1 MVLLRSIITVSSYT
15 MISRLLGFVRDVLVA
30 AFLGAGPI
38 ADAFFVAFKIPNF
51 FRRLFAEGAFS
62 AAFVPLFA
70 AKLTDEGRSS
80 ALQFSSAVL
89 SVMVVF
95 VFVFVTILQIL
106 MPWLMYLFAP
116 GFANEPIKFS
126 LAVEL
131 TRITFPY
138 LLFISLVSILGGVL
152 NSLGRFAA
160 AAATP
165 IILNITLIAMLLLA
179 TPHLLSAGHSLAWGV
194 FLAGILQFIWL
205 IYICRREGFLLRLPM
220 PRMSPSLRRLLK
232 LVAPGV
238 FGAGVVQINLL
249 VDVVIASLLPTGAIS
264 FLYYADRVYQLPL
277 GVVGVAI
284 GTALLPVLSRQLRNG
299 EEIEALT
306 STNRAIEM
314 ALLLTIPATA
324 ALLVIS
330 QPIVNVLFER
340 GVFNSAATV
349 STSHALVAYATGL
362 PAFVLIKVLTPSFF
376 ARQDTST
383 PVKIAV
389 ACVFVN
395 LILNLTLMQILA
407 HVGIALATSISAW
420 INVCLLVFFLYLRGQ
435 FKIDKRLR
443 QKGLRIIFASLG
455 MAFSLWAALSYFHT
469 FQIVGQGS
477 RACMLAM
484 LVFGGL
490 GVYLFLVILFRA
502 VEIHEIKKL
511 LKSDSAD

>member
-15 MISRLLGFVRDVLVA
+15 MISRLLGFIRDVLVA

-165 IILNITLIAMLLLA
+165 IILNITLIAALLLA
-179 TPHLLSAGHSLAWGV
+179 TPHLPSAGHSLAWGV

-389 ACVFVN
+389 ACVFIN
-395 LILNLTLMQILA
+395 LVLNLTLMQILA

-443 QKGLRIIFASLG
+443 QKGLRIIFASFG
-455 MAFSLWAALSYFHT
+455 MACALWAAFSYFHT

-490 GVYLFLVILFRA
+490 GVYLFLVILFR
-502 VEIHEIKKL
+502 VVKIHEIKKL

>member
-116 GFANEPIKFS
+116 GFADEPIKFS

-165 IILNITLIAMLLLA
+165 IILNITLIAVLLLA

-389 ACVFVN
+389 ACVFIN
-395 LILNLTLMQILA
+395 LVLNLTLMQILA

-455 MAFSLWAALSYFHT
+455 MAFALWAAFSYFHT

-490 GVYLFLVILFRA
+490 GVYLFLVILFRV

>member
-15 MISRLLGFVRDVLVA
+15 MISRLLGFIRDVLIA

-70 AKLTDEGRSS
+70 AKLTDEGRAS
-80 ALQFSSAVL
+80 ALQFASSVL
-89 SVMVVF
+89 SIMVVF
-95 VFVFVTILQIL
+95 VFVFVTILQVL

-116 GFANEPIKFS
+116 GFADEPIKFS

-138 LLFISLVSILGGVL
+138 LLFISLVSIFGGVL

-165 IILNITLIAMLLLA
+165 IILNITLIGALLLA
-179 TPHLLSAGHSLAWGV
+179 TPYLPSAGHSLAWGV

-205 IYICRREGFLLRLPM
+205 IYICRREGFFLRLPK
-220 PRMSPSLRRLLK
+220 PYLSQSLRRLLK
-232 LVAPGV
+232 LMAPGV
-238 FGAGVVQINLL
+238 LGAGVLQINLL

-264 FLYYADRVYQLPL
+264 FLYYADRIYQLPL

-299 EEIEALT
+299 EDVEAQT
-306 STNRAIEM
+306 SINRAIEM

-340 GVFNSAATV
+340 GVFNSVATI
-349 STSHALVAYATGL
+349 STSQALIAYATGL
-362 PAFVLIKVLTPSFF
+362 PAYVLIKVLTPSFF

-389 ACVFVN
+389 ACVFIN
-395 LILNLTLMQILA
+395 LVLNLTLMQILA

-420 INVCLLVFFLYLRGQ
+420 INVCLLFVFLHIRGQ
-435 FKIDKRLR
+435 LQIDKRLR
-443 QKGLRIIFASLG
+443 QRACRIVFASLG
-455 MAFSLWAALSYFHT
+455 MAFALWPAFVFFRSLL
-469 FQIVGQGS
+469 IDGQGL
-477 RACMLAM
+477 RAGILAI

-490 GVYLFLVILFRA
+490 GVYLCLVILFRA
-502 VEIHEIKKL
+502 AEFQEIKKL
-511 LKSDSAD
+511 LRPNSAD

>member
-15 MISRLLGFVRDVLVA
+15 MISRLLGFIRDVLVA

-62 AAFVPLFA
+62 AAFVPLFT

-95 VFVFVTILQIL
+95 VFVFVTILQVL

-116 GFANEPIKFS
+116 GFADEPSKFS
-126 LAVEL
+126 LAVEF

-138 LLFISLVSILGGVL
+138 LLFISLISILGGVL

-165 IILNITLIAMLLLA
+165 IILNITLIAALLLA
-179 TPHLLSAGHSLAWGV
+179 TPHLPSAGYSLAWGV

-205 IYICRREGFLLRLPM
+205 IYICRREGFTLRLPM

-232 LVAPGV
+232 LMAPGV

-284 GTALLPVLSRQLRNG
+284 GTALLPVLSRQLRDG
-299 EEIEALT
+299 EEIDALT

-314 ALLLTIPATA
+314 ALLFTIPATA

-340 GVFNSAATV
+340 GVFNSVATV
-349 STSHALVAYATGL
+349 STSQALVAYATGL
-362 PAFVLIKVLTPSFF
+362 PAFVLIKVLAPGFF

-389 ACVFVN
+389 ACVFIN
-395 LILNLTLMQILA
+395 LVLNLTLMQILA

-420 INVCLLVFFLYLRGQ
+420 INVCLLVLFLYLRGQ
-435 FKIDKRLR
+435 FKIDERLR
-443 QKGLRIIFASLG
+443 QKVLRIIFASLG
-455 MAFSLWAALSYFHT
+455 MAFALWAAFSYFHS

-477 RACMLAM
+477 RACMLAI

-490 GVYLFLVILFRA
+490 GVYLFLVMLFRA
-502 VEIHEIKKL
+502 AEIHEIKKL
-511 LKSDSAD
+511 LKSNSAD